1 MHFSFALSFLW
12 TFMYV
17 CMYVC
22 MYLFIVVGFLLYFSI
37 TIYLPY
43 TPLSPK
49 HIFFKKIYFID
60 YVITVVLIYPP
71 LPSSTQ
77 YSPFSLAI
85 LPLSSCLWVMHI
97 SSLVTLFP
105 IPFLTSPS
113 LLCTYQFVFFK
124 SLYIFPH
131 SPPFPLLMGNHPNE
145 LHIYD
150 FFP

>member
-97 SSLVTLFP
+97 SSLATPFP
-105 IPFLTSPS
+105 ILFLTLPY
-113 LLCTYQFVFFK
+113 LFCNYLFILLNLCTF
-124 SLYIFPH
+124 
-131 SPPFPLLMGNHPNE
+131 SPIIPLPPPNW
-145 LHIYD
+145 
-150 FFP
+150 